1 MVSKSVSNIKL
12 YGLDISITFEP
23 IRCNPTYAG
32 KISSLS
38 ITNFLRT
45 VIHQLPTKGHLAAYY
60 DQGTDFPGVAE
71 VEDVDDAKEDLKDD
85 GRCRGDEVHCLSPKV
100 VDVLGNQKGGNKPER
115 IEGGHRQS
123 VVHHNFSNTKLSK
136 VKEIT

>member
-1 MVSKSVSNIKL
+1 MIESVSNIKL
-12 YGLDISITFEP
+12 YGLDISIITFEP

-71 VEDVDDAKEDLKDD
+71 VEDVDDAKEDLEED
-85 GRCRGDEVHCLSPKV
+85 GRGGGYEIHGLPAKI
-100 VDVLGNQKGGNKPER
+100 VDILCYQ
-115 IEGGHRQS
+115 
-123 VVHHNFSNTKLSK
+123 
-136 VKEIT
+136 